1 LAELG
6 EDERVKEVF
15 ISFQKYLYCYIS
27 KMKNFVYLSLGS
39 NIGDRMENIVSALSF
54 LQSSL
59 SVNVEK
65 ISSFYETSAVGP
77 KQRSFYNI
85 VIEVQTDLK
94 PDDLLLFIKQA
105 EYILG
110 RRKTIKWGPRVVDI
124 DILFF
129 GRKIINQTDL
139 TVPHKEIQNRLFV
152 LIPLSEIA
160 GNFVHSVL
168 KQKISDILCDKLLT
182 LKGQK
187 VKIIQTNIANQS
199 LKN

>member
-1 LAELG
+1 
-6 EDERVKEVF
+6 
-15 ISFQKYLYCYIS
+15 
-27 KMKNFVYLSLGS
+27 MKNSVYLSLGS
-39 NIGDRMENIVSALSF
+39 NVGDRAENIVSALSF

-59 SVNVEK
+59 SVNIEK
-65 ISSFYETSAVGP
+65 ISSFYETSPVGP
-77 KQRSFYNI
+77 KQRSFYNV
-85 VIEVQTDLK
+85 VIEVRTDLT
-94 PDDLLLFIKQA
+94 PDDLLLFVKQV

-110 RRKTIKWGPRVVDI
+110 RRKTVKWGPRVIDV

-129 GRKIINQTDL
+129 GRKIIDQTGL

-160 GNFVHSVL
+160 GDFVHSVL

-182 LKGQK
+182 LKCQK
-187 VKIIQTNIANQS
+187 VKIMQVNIVNQS

>member
-1 LAELG
+1 
-6 EDERVKEVF
+6 
-15 ISFQKYLYCYIS
+15 
-27 KMKNFVYLSLGS
+27 MKNSVYLSLGS
-39 NIGDRMENIVSALSF
+39 NVGDRAENIVSALSF

-59 SVNVEK
+59 SVNIEK
-65 ISSFYETSAVGP
+65 ISSFYETSPVGP
-77 KQRSFYNI
+77 KQKSFYNI
-85 VIEVQTDLK
+85 VVKVQTDLK
-94 PDDLLLFIKQA
+94 PDDLLLFIKQV

-110 RRKTIKWGPRVVDI
+110 RRKTIKWGPRVIDI

-129 GRKIINQTDL
+129 CRKIIDQAGL

-160 GNFVHSVL
+160 GDFVHSVL
-168 KQKISDILCDKLLT
+168 KQKISDILYDKLLT
-182 LKGQK
+182 LKCQK